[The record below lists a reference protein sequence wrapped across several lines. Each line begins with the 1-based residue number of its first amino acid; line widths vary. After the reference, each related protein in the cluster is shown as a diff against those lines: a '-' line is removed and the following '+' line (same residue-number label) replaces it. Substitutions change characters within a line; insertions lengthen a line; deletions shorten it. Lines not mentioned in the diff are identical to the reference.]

1 MESLS
6 SKNKDIKYLFWVKPL
21 EDKKGKAV
29 LNAFMEIV
37 NKSNRKP
44 SNLWLIKEKNFTINL
59 CKNV

>member
-44 SNLWLIKEKNFTINL
+44 SNLWLIKENNFTINL
-59 CKNV
+59 C

>member
-6 SKNKDIKYLFWVKPL
+6 SKNKDTKYLFWFKPL

-44 SNLWLIKEKNFTINL
+44 SNSWLIKEKNFTINL